1 MRTRKKKLSLN
12 IHKFCRFLRYN
23 PPPAL
28 LANDQ
33 RAFFLFKNMHIVCI
47 DWGIRMISAASRPY
61 IDASVPVLQ
70 AHGLAITTTFYRN
83 MFAAHPELTNLFNM
97 GNQAAGKQQQSL
109 ASAVFAYAANI
120 DNAAALGPVVKRI
133 VHKHVSVG
141 IKAEHYPIVGHH
153 LLGAIKEVL
162 GEAATPELIA
172 AWAEAYGSLATL
184 LVDAERAMYED
195 AGVEAGETRAMRVTG
210 VTRESETVL
219 SIRLVP
225 EDGAALPPFAAGQ
238 YVSVAVDFGDGR
250 RQLRQYSLSDAPG
263 QDSLR
268 ISVKREDGAGGVPAG
283 EVSNWIHANVKPG
296 SVLQV
301 THPFGEF
308 TPDTESIAPV
318 VLLSA
323 GVGITPMIAA
333 LNRIAQ
339 INPERRVIF
348 AHAAVDAAHHAH
360 QADVAAAK
368 ARMPYLH
375 VVTFYEK
382 VGGDATAL
390 PGRMDLGRLPGWP
403 LSETDVY
410 MCGPLPFMQ
419 EQWNALLAAG
429 APAERLHREVFGP
442 DLLDNLL

>member
-1 MRTRKKKLSLN
+1 
-12 IHKFCRFLRYN
+12 
-23 PPPAL
+23 
-28 LANDQ
+28 
-33 RAFFLFKNMHIVCI
+33 
-47 DWGIRMISAASRPY
+47 MISAASRPY
-61 IDASVPVLQ
+61 IDASVPVLRE
-70 AHGLAITTTFYRN
+70 HGLAITTTFYRN

-120 DNAAALGPVVKRI
+120 DNAAALGPVVRRI
-133 VHKHVSVG
+133 VHKHASVG

-184 LVDAERAMYED
+184 LVDAERAMYDE
-195 AGVEAGETRAMRVTG
+195 AGVAAGETRAMRVTG

-225 EDGAALPPFAAGQ
+225 EDGAPLPPFAAGQ

-268 ISVKREDGAGGVPAG
+268 ISVKREDGAGGMPAG
-283 EVSNWIHANVKPG
+283 TVSNWIHANVKPG

-308 TPDTESIAPV
+308 TPDTESIDPV

-339 INPERRVIF
+339 ANPERRVIF

-360 QADVAAAK
+360 QADIAAAK

-375 VVTFYEK
+375 VVTFYEE
-382 VGGDATAL
+382 VDGDAGAL
-390 PGRMDLGRLPGWP
+390 PGRMDLARLPGWP
-403 LSETDVY
+403 LSETNVY